1 MGGVRKAIYWRRLKL
16 AIMVVAIVRTT
27 ETYSTVHGRTDYFNQ
42 MFVAESH
49 ATIGFVPLSYVI
61 DRRSNGELPMKAF
74 SVS

>member
-49 ATIGFVPLSYVI
+49 ATIGFVL
-61 DRRSNGELPMKAF
+61 
-74 SVS
+74 